1 MLSYIASNPMED
13 LIKGVCEEL
22 NITILSKIGEIDFLQ
37 YIKETNFAEVKNGE
51 YEIDGRD
58 VFVRINT
65 YATED
70 KINKKPEA
78 HNQYIDVQYLGAGE
92 EIIYFTPRRAE
103 HIVVE
108 DHADESDLLFYE
120 EIEEKDHVVLQ
131 TGDFAVF
138 FPWELHRP
146 GCSTKNGM
154 QEVQKIVVK
163 IKHKN
168 Q

>member
-1 MLSYIASNPMED
+1 M
-13 LIKGVCEEL
+13 
-22 NITILSKIGEIDFLQ
+22 
-37 YIKETNFAEVKNGE
+37 
-51 YEIDGRD
+51 
-58 VFVRINT
+58 
-65 YATED
+65 
-70 KINKKPEA
+70 
-78 HNQYIDVQYLGAGE
+78 
-92 EIIYFTPRRAE
+92 
-103 HIVVE
+103 E
-108 DHADESDLLFYE
+108 DHADESDLLFFE

-138 FPWELHRP
+138 VPWELHRP

>member
-1 MLSYIASNPMED
+1 MRQN
-13 LIKGVCEEL
+13 
-22 NITILSKIGEIDFLQ
+22 
-37 YIKETNFAEVKNGE
+37 
-51 YEIDGRD
+51 
-58 VFVRINT
+58 
-65 YATED
+65 

>member
-37 YIKETNFAEVKNGE
+37 YIKETNFAKVKNGE

>member
-1 MLSYIASNPMED
+1 M
-13 LIKGVCEEL
+13 
-22 NITILSKIGEIDFLQ
+22 
-37 YIKETNFAEVKNGE
+37 
-51 YEIDGRD
+51 
-58 VFVRINT
+58 
-65 YATED
+65 
-70 KINKKPEA
+70 
-78 HNQYIDVQYLGAGE
+78 
-92 EIIYFTPRRAE
+92 
-103 HIVVE
+103 E

-131 TGDFAVF
+131 AGDFAVF

-154 QEVQKIVVK
+154 KEVQKIVVK

>member
-1 MLSYIASNPMED
+1 MICGNKQDIE
-13 LIKGVCEEL
+13 K
-22 NITILSKIGEIDFLQ
+22 ILPYVSEGLQKALQ
-37 YIKETNFAEVKNGE
+37 Y
-51 YEIDGRD
+51 
-58 VFVRINT
+58 
-65 YATED
+65 
-70 KINKKPEA
+70 
-78 HNQYIDVQYLGAGE
+78 
-92 EIIYFTPRRAE
+92 
-103 HIVVE
+103 
-108 DHADESDLLFYE
+108 
-120 EIEEKDHVVLQ
+120 IEEKDHVVLQ

>member
-1 MLSYIASNPMED
+1 ML
-13 LIKGVCEEL
+13 
-22 NITILSKIGEIDFLQ
+22 
-37 YIKETNFAEVKNGE
+37 
-51 YEIDGRD
+51 
-58 VFVRINT
+58 
-65 YATED
+65 
-70 KINKKPEA
+70 
-78 HNQYIDVQYLGAGE
+78 
-92 EIIYFTPRRAE
+92 
-103 HIVVE
+103 VE
-108 DHADESDLLFYE
+108 DHADESDLTFLRRNRGE
-120 EIEEKDHVVLQ
+120 GSRSLQ